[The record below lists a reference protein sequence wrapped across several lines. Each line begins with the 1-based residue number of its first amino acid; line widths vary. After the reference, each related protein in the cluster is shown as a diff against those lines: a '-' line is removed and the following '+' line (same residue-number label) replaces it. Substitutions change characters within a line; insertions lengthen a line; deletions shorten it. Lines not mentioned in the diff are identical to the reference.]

1 LGVEDGSPSDLEVAS
16 PARYAERVQAAV
28 LLVHGRDDSV
38 VLIGQSRT
46 MERALR
52 GAGKTVQL
60 VELEGED
67 HWLSEA
73 TTRIQT
79 LEALDTFLAQH
90 LGAR

>member
-1 LGVEDGSPSDLEVAS
+1 
-16 PARYAERVQAAV
+16 VQAAV
-28 LLVHGRDDSV
+28 LLIHGRDDSV
-38 VLIGQSRT
+38 VVFGQSRS

-52 GAGKTVQL
+52 AAGKPVQL

-73 TTRIQT
+73 RTRVAT
-79 LEALDTFLAQH
+79 LEAVEAFLAEH